1 MYILD
6 TALDETK
13 IAVCP
18 SASARKCGIARA
30 GARALPDR
38 GTRTLQ
44 PSCASTSSL
53 AVLGTQLDLTTLSD
67 CARTPPQEEGR
78 RVAARHAC
86 NSWCRTSSVS
96 GMHYDR
102 RTPAPSVQASV
113 TSASSLNSQRDA
125 GAPASTK
132 VDSALLRSHISP
144 EPTYGIEGPASGRG
158 IQRLASS
165 HIVLGHCLELLI
177 IPRAHHIAGQ

>member
-67 CARTPPQEEGR
+67 SYARGGASGGG
-78 RVAARHAC
+78 AARVQQL
-86 NSWCRTSSVS
+86 VS
-96 GMHYDR
+96 HFEREWDALR
-102 RTPAPSVQASV
+102 PA
-113 TSASSLNSQRDA
+113 NA
-125 GAPASTK
+125 GAVS
-132 VDSALLRSHISP
+132 
-144 EPTYGIEGPASGRG
+144 SG
-158 IQRLASS
+158 LSYK
-165 HIVLGHCLELLI
+165 C
-177 IPRAHHIAGQ
+177 